1 MTAIFACEM
10 IRWVRMKGPDR
21 PRLILLVPLVLIV
34 AACSNPTQTREGPA
48 AAVHELTGTH
58 TRLVW
63 VQHDGE
69 DPFAAGDDLVL
80 MGFDTE
86 DDRGERVIR
95 RERGSYVKP
104 LLTPRGDRF
113 VVSSRPNAPGGPQ
126 VSLGDW
132 EGSSFEELASG
143 FALTVWPDPRDGT
156 EWVYVGSGHTEARPY
171 DFATVTRFPIDD
183 PARRE
188 VVWNDKASKATS
200 FNLST
205 DGRMAGGE
213 FPWPNI
219 GLAEL
224 PNGPFQKLGE
234 GCWPD
239 FANVGSG
246 LLWYFDGAHRNLTM
260 VDVGT
265 DKRWTV
271 NINSA
276 PGFRN
281 PEVYHPRWTN
291 HPRFLT
297 MTGPYNRGGPN
308 QVRSGGKQSEV
319 YVGRFSADF
328 SKVEAWVRLTH
339 NDGGDSYPDVW
350 MDRSDSPHAV
360 PSSGALGPAGA
371 AGDPSGAEERGPGAG
386 RVVVEARLVS
396 PGTIPTPQAI
406 APYRNAL
413 VVNGYEIIK
422 VLEGDYDARQ
432 IQVAQ
437 WAIRDVQVLPTA
449 RKEPGSVHRLTLEP
463 YDAHPELE
471 GERLIDDSESTDLT
485 LYYDTGEN

>member
-1 MTAIFACEM
+1 MN
-10 IRWVRMKGPDR
+10 GPYT
-21 PRLILLVPLVLIV
+21 PQLILVVALVLIL
-34 AACSNPTQTREGPA
+34 AACSSPTQTREGPA

-58 TRLVW
+58 TRMVW
-63 VQHDGE
+63 VQHDGD
-69 DPFAAGDDLVL
+69 DPFAQLDDLVL
-80 MGFDTE
+80 MGFDT
-86 DDRGERVIR
+86 DDERGERVIR
-95 RERGSYVKP
+95 GERRSYKRP
-104 LLTPRGDRF
+104 LLTPRGDRII
-113 VVSSRPNAPGGPQ
+113 VSSRTNAPGGPYIY
-126 VSLGDW
+126 LLDW
-132 EGSSFEELASG
+132 EGTSFKRLASG
-143 FALTVWPDPRDGT
+143 FALTVWQDPTDGT
-156 EWVYVGSGHTEARPY
+156 EWVYVGSDYTEAKPM

-183 PARRE
+183 PTKRE
-188 VVWNDKASKATS
+188 VVWNNKASKASS
-200 FNLST
+200 FHLST
-205 DGRMAGGE
+205 DGRLAGGD

-219 GLAEL
+219 GLVEL

-239 FANVGSG
+239 FANVGGG

-265 DKRWTV
+265 DKRWRV

-281 PEVYHPRWTN
+281 PEVYHPQWTN
-291 HPRFLT
+291 HPRFMS

-319 YVGRFSADF
+319 YLGRFSTDF
-328 SKVEAWVRLTH
+328 SKVEAWVRVTH
-339 NDGGDSYPDVW
+339 NDRGDSDPDVW
-350 MDRSDSPHAV
+350 MERSDSPHAV
-360 PSSGALGPAGA
+360 PTSGPLGPAKA
-371 AGDPSGAEERGPGAG
+371 AGGAPGAEKSSPGEG

-396 PGTIPTPQAI
+396 PGTIPTPQSI

-422 VLEGDYDARQ
+422 VIEGEYDGPQ

-437 WAIRDVQVLPTA
+437 WAIRDVRVLADA
-449 RKEPGSVHRLTLEP
+449 RKTHGSVHRLTLEP

-471 GERLIDDSESTDLT
+471 GERLIDDSEGSDLA
-485 LYYDTGEN
+485 LYYDTEEN